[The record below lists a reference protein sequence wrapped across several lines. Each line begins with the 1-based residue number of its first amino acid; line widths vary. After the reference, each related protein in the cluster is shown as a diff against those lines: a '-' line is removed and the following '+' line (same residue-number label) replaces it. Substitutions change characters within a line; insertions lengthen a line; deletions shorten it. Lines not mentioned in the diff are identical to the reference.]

1 MKPALRKVATVTRI
15 DPHNGR
21 PVTGPAWMFATD
33 RVKDQGAIK
42 ERKTLQED

>member
-15 DPHNGR
+15 DPHNGK

-33 RVKDQGAIK
+33 RVKAPVPMREWMK
-42 ERKTLQED
+42 RHNA